1 MGQAS
6 SELSGDEVNDESRR
20 SSDLG
25 ISQTLRRRGI
35 IINLEGQRRR
45 SREEAT
51 HQGASRQDQDRP
63 DGRSTGGGRYDL
75 RVSYSSVLINLGLPR
90 FCTTYQTLPN

>member
-1 MGQAS
+1 MGQVS
-6 SELSGDEVNDESRR
+6 SDLSGDEVNHESRR

-35 IINLEGQRRR
+35 IINLEGQRGRGPR
-45 SREEAT
+45 GEPILE
-51 HQGASRQDQDRP
+51 GASRQDQDRP

-75 RVSYSSVLINLGLPR
+75 RVS
-90 FCTTYQTLPN
+90 

>member
-6 SELSGDEVNDESRR
+6 SDLSGDEVNDESRR
-20 SSDLG
+20 SPDLG

-35 IINLEGQRRR
+35 IINLEGQRIRG
-45 SREEAT
+45 SREGT
-51 HQGASRQDQDRP
+51 IHQGASRQDQDRP

-75 RVSYSSVLINLGLPR
+75 RVSWR
-90 FCTTYQTLPN
+90 QC

>member
-6 SELSGDEVNDESRR
+6 SDLSGDEVNDESRR

-45 SREEAT
+45 GSREET
-51 HQGASRQDQDRP
+51 TSQQGASRQDQDRP

-75 RVSYSSVLINLGLPR
+75 RVS
-90 FCTTYQTLPN
+90 

>member
-6 SELSGDEVNDESRR
+6 SDLSGDEVNDESRR

-45 SREEAT
+45 GSREETT
-51 HQGASRQDQDRP
+51 HQQAVSRQDQDRP

-75 RVSYSSVLINLGLPR
+75 RVS
-90 FCTTYQTLPN
+90 